1 MDTKISDDGMY
12 NYINYMKNAI
22 ELMAVVFP
30 TMIINRQIQTI
41 KPPKYWKLSKNHE
54 YDIVE
59 MVNTFYNSIEGFY
72 GDDTIKNVLNEILNK
87 SKGIYLLSKTTPA
100 LTNIKIGDKE
110 LYSIFDKRTSVLLYE
125 YYFLSI
131 LTDYIVLTKDPSMV
145 TRMLL
150 VPEAFIQGNVMTL
163 KQDVSKLI
171 VTYMNIMI
179 RIKKTLNMSY
189 NDIQDKVFR
198 SKEAEKYDFTDRL
211 KDVTDEQRN
220 VDKILK
226 KNKLG
231 PLYSIGLSKGIREYD
246 PENFEHDKIV
256 AEEISK
262 YLNTNPEG
270 DVEDMIEEMNIQRD
284 IDEDN
289 ALNVNNTD
297 DYDDGDPWGD
307 ELENNDDYN

>member
-1 MDTKISDDGMY
+1 MY
-12 NYINYMKNAI
+12 
-22 ELMAVVFP
+22 
-30 TMIINRQIQTI
+30 T
-41 KPPKYWKLSKNHE
+41 
-54 YDIVE
+54 
-59 MVNTFYNSIEGFY
+59 SI
-72 GDDTIKNVLNEILNK
+72 
-87 SKGIYLLSKTTPA
+87 
-100 LTNIKIGDKE
+100 
-110 LYSIFDKRTSVLLYE
+110 
-125 YYFLSI
+125 LSI
-131 LTDYIVLTKDPSMV
+131 
-145 TRMLL
+145 
-150 VPEAFIQGNVMTL
+150 
-163 KQDVSKLI
+163 
-171 VTYMNIMI
+171 
-179 RIKKTLNMSY
+179 NMSY

-256 AEEISK
+256 AEEIAK
-262 YLNTNPEG
+262 YLNANPEG
-270 DVEDMIEEMNIQRD
+270 DVEDMIEERNIQRE